1 MTFEILKYLKR
12 FLLKLNMCEPYLY
25 KLCLICISINKKG
38 VDYSVENKENIPQ
51 EEKKS
56 KKKGKWKTAI
66 LVSIL
71 LVIVFAIGLLAG
83 GLFSLKNEPKPDN
96 ETSENIVN
104 KDNENANTNTKSND
118 DSSITDNNEQKNQ
131 DKEKNQGENEVTK
144 NEDNTSNNV
153 ESSIPKGI
161 TIYSG
166 KEVDENVSYTFG
178 YSYETLLNED
188 HIKNGK
194 DQVNRVLSKYP
205 KGFWDELLQDK
216 DDSRKSLIICL
227 TGKLKDDASGEEPT
241 GFATYNGDAYY
252 IFMNSAYAGPNGANI
267 EGCLFHELMHVIDF
281 YLQAKGEQ
289 YTDWEKYLPEG
300 FAYTG
305 IGANHSESEF
315 AMCSS
320 HATNNDDVWFE
331 AIYSVE
337 SAMEDRANIMK
348 ELYDNGLSYY
358 KKYPHYYARMKYL
371 KDILY
376 RHFESIR
383 NCGYDW
389 LG

>member
-1 MTFEILKYLKR
+1 M
-12 FLLKLNMCEPYLY
+12 
-25 KLCLICISINKKG
+25 
-38 VDYSVENKENIPQ
+38 
-51 EEKKS
+51 EEKKN
-56 KKKGKWKTAI
+56 GKLETVFI
-66 LVSIL
+66 MSIL
-71 LVIVFAIGLLAG
+71 IAVIILSGLLG
-83 GLFSLKNEPKPDN
+83 GALFLVKDKKDGSNQNNNQNDN
-96 ETSENIVN
+96 QFANQELTNIEN
-104 KDNENANTNTKSND
+104 NTQS
-118 DSSITDNNEQKNQ
+118 
-131 DKEKNQGENEVTK
+131 DKENNIKNN
-144 NEDNTSNNV
+144 NEDNEQNNQNQQYSQN
-153 ESSIPKGI
+153 EQNNQDDNNTNNNREQSTTKGI
-161 TIYSG
+161 IIYAG
-166 KEVDENVSYTFG
+166 KAVDENVSYTFG
-178 YSYETLLNED
+178 YSYETLLNEE

-227 TGKLKDDASGEEPT
+227 TGNLKDNASGGEPT

-252 IFMNSAYAGPNGANI
+252 VFINSAYAGPNGANI

-289 YTDWEKYLPEG
+289 YPDWEKYLPEG

-315 AMCSS
+315 AMCST

-371 KDILY
+371 KDILVS
-376 RHFESIR
+376 HFGTIR